1 MSSDSPETIAAPV
14 PAAEAVTGLPIPVPG
29 HRTPGAPQRDAWLR
43 VTLYCGILGA
53 ILSVVYARLLA
64 HQDTQAAEYSPGLS
78 SYHLVLVPLLALLA
92 LAGVL
97 WLERHP
103 AWGMICMLTGC
114 GLGLPGGAIWLLP
127 ATVLACA
134 WAAIHQISARIVLG
148 FLLLLPGIASG
159 YYGAL
164 GGLSYISGIPVRGLP
179 PGLLAPTSLGQ
190 ALAPLELI
198 PVALLG
204 AWLLLTRPASLP

>member
-1 MSSDSPETIAAPV
+1 MADSPAP
-14 PAAEAVTGLPIPVPG
+14 PATPAEAVTGLPLAITSQAVS
-29 HRTPGAPQRDAWLR
+29 APRDLWLR
-43 VTLYCGILGA
+43 LILFCTILGVV
-53 ILSVVYARLLA
+53 LTVVYARLLA
-64 HQDTQAAEYSPGLS
+64 RQDGAAGVSNSGLS

-92 LAGVL
+92 LAGAL

-103 AWGMICMLTGC
+103 AWGMICLLAGC
-114 GLGLPGGAIWLLP
+114 GPALPGGAVWLLP

-134 WAAIHQISARIVLG
+134 WAAVRQNAARTVLG

-164 GGLSYISGIPVRGLP
+164 GSLSYISDIPVRGLP

-204 AWLLLTRPASLP
+204 AWLLLTRAASPSR

>member
-1 MSSDSPETIAAPV
+1 MRPPVADAPAPPAAPT
-14 PAAEAVTGLPIPVPG
+14 EAVTGAPLAITPLAVAVP
-29 HRTPGAPQRDAWLR
+29 RDLWLR
-43 VTLYCGILGA
+43 LILFCAFLGT
-53 ILSVVYARLLA
+53 ILTVVYARLLA
-64 HQDTQAAEYSPGLS
+64 RQDGPAGLNSPSLS

-92 LAGVL
+92 LAGAL

-103 AWGMICMLTGC
+103 AWGMVCLVTGC

-127 ATVLACA
+127 ASLLACA
-134 WAAIHQISARIVLG
+134 WAAVRQAAARTVLG

-179 PGLLAPTSLGQ
+179 PGLLAPNSLGQ

-204 AWLLLTRPASLP
+204 AWLLLTRVASLPR